1 MRYEFRCQSC
11 GAVEDKSI
19 RIEDYDKAKD
29 KQTCDKCGC
38 KMERV
43 IEWHGM
49 AKSSGD
55 GWCGKSTGN
64 AI

>member
-1 MRYEFRCQSC
+1 MQYEFRCQSC

-19 RIEDYDKAKD
+19 RIEDYDREKG
-29 KQTCDKCGC
+29 KQTCGECGC

-55 GWCGKSTGN
+55 GW
-64 AI
+64 